1 MIAVLIN
8 KIKSTTISKLIGVHS
23 IVATISLLYLYI
35 IISHFFPFAMYTKHY
50 KLFLLIVLFIVIY
63 FSLFFVYWH
72 SFHNKFDKLQ
82 KFWKHVLVAFTL
94 SIIVFS
100 FTNAYKPLFPAES
113 KITISTYDELG
124 FMHINREN
132 INGYMNLGSVT
143 AFEILGEW
151 NRKNGILVHQGSNLG
166 QIIYEEVDFVSKG
179 LKYHLIFVPQS
190 SDALIQIEVEGQIDQ
205 VQIPDSDNYK
215 DLFIYTINAPAI
227 KSTSSFWET
236 WVALFPLL
244 RWISLFIFYL
254 GASILIYNERLG
266 RFEKVL
272 TYSLLI
278 ILSFLLYNA
287 LLFQNEFINFR
298 TYNLFWLFTL
308 IIFFVFIP
316 IITLLFLQHNP
327 KFKLSVFLVIL
338 FLAIGLRLYW
348 IFMVPSGQVSDF
360 GLFHN
365 WALQIAAGEPGITL
379 TKHANFT
386 RILSLF
392 YRISPSDQIFTS
404 LNVLFSLM
412 TMFSVWMIG
421 KTIDNE
427 EMGLLAAYLY
437 AIFPSQIGMVSIVC
451 SDIFATSFLSLAV
464 LLILLFVKRHRWPYL
479 IAAALIFGMTAAIR
493 APVLIFSPVFLII
506 FYPLFIKDSLGR
518 TFITKMLL
526 IVFGFSVGFLL
537 IKGIV
542 STVKVDGMLINEDKN
557 VIGPLLMGTNIESM
571 GRHNLNDEERMQN
584 WESDEITQNGLK
596 MVLARLTQHPL
607 EFMKMLK
614 HKYAY
619 MFGNATYIA
628 DIAFLG
634 EDMNYNTFTTNWPYD
649 TYEIRNAVGMIGQY
663 SFVLISIVAF
673 GICYVPRKLI
683 HGEVVLINLLIIF
696 SALLAYSFF
705 EVQPRYFR
713 PVIPYILIFASM
725 SLQSNFEMI
734 TKFITKFLRS
744 N

>member
-1 MIAVLIN
+1 
-8 KIKSTTISKLIGVHS
+8 
-23 IVATISLLYLYI
+23 
-35 IISHFFPFAMYTKHY
+35 MYTKNN
-50 KLFLLIVLFIVIY
+50 KLFLLIVLFLLN
-63 FSLFFVYWH
+63 FFALFFVYWL

-82 KFWKHVLVAFTL
+82 KIWRHVLIAFTI
-94 SIIVFS
+94 SIIIFS
-100 FTNAYKPLFPAES
+100 FTNAYKPIIPAES
-113 KITISTYDELG
+113 KIIISTNDELG

-132 INGYMNLGSVT
+132 INGYLSSAT
-143 AFEILGEW
+143 SFEIMGEW
-151 NRKNGILVHQGSNLG
+151 NRENGILVHQGSNLG
-166 QIIYEEVDFVSKG
+166 QIIYEEVDFITNG
-179 LKYHLIFVPQS
+179 LKYHLIFIPQS
-190 SDALIQIEVEGQIDQ
+190 SPALIQVEVDGH
-205 VQIPDSDNYK
+205 VYNVLIPDSVNYK
-215 DLFIYTINAPAI
+215 GLFIYTINAPAI

-236 WVALFPLL
+236 WVMLFPLL
-244 RWISLFIFYL
+244 RWISLLIFYF
-254 GASILIYNERLG
+254 GASILIYNEKHG
-266 RFEKVL
+266 RFEQVL
-272 TYSLLI
+272 SYSLLI

-298 TYNLFWLFTL
+298 NYNLFRLFNL
-308 IIFFVFIP
+308 IICFVIIP
-316 IITLLFLQHNP
+316 IIILFVLKHHP
-327 KFKLSVFLVIL
+327 KIKLWVFLGLL
-338 FLAIGLRLYW
+338 FLAIGLRVYW

-365 WALQIAAGEPGITL
+365 WALQLAAGEPGITL
-379 TKHANFT
+379 TKHATFT
-386 RILSLF
+386 RLLSLI
-392 YRISPSDQIFTS
+392 YRVSPSDQIFKVFNT
-404 LNVLFSLM
+404 LFSLM
-412 TMFSVWMIG
+412 TMFNVWMIG
-421 KTIDNE
+421 KTVENE
-427 EMGLLAAYLY
+427 EMGLLAAYLF

-451 SDIFATSFLSLAV
+451 SDIFATSFLSLTV
-464 LLILLFVKRHRWPYL
+464 LLLLLFVRRHKRPFL
-479 IAAALIFGMTAAIR
+479 LAAAFIFGITVAIR
-493 APVLIFSPVFLII
+493 APMLIFSPVFLII
-506 FYPLFIKDSLGR
+506 FYPLLFKDSLGSSYI
-518 TFITKMLL
+518 FKLLL
-526 IVFGFSVGFLL
+526 IVVGFSVGFLL

-696 SALLAYSFF
+696 SALLAYSVF

-734 TKFITKFLRS
+734 TKFITKFMRS